1 MTMTADTAA
10 RHRGF
15 SRARRAALGT
25 WARGLAALIVSILFF
40 APIYW
45 MILTAFKSG
54 NAAFSG
60 TPSLFTMPSFE
71 NFRLVFTQNNF
82 GTALSTSL
90 FVTSVSTLLCLAVGA
105 SIAYPLARV
114 QIRGEK
120 HIAFWILSLRIIPPI
135 ATIIPLFLMLRAVGL
150 TGSIWSLVLV
160 YTYMNL
166 PLTIWLLRGFFADLP
181 KEIEEAALV
190 DGASRLRTFFD
201 ITLPLTVPGLF
212 ATGLLCFIFAW
223 NEFLFANILTGAN
236 TRTAPVGLTEYVT
249 PVSVEWNK
257 IMAAGTLV
265 VLPVWIGALSV
276 QRYLVRGLTLGA
288 VK

>member
-1 MTMTADTAA
+1 MAMTNDTLH
-10 RHRGF
+10 RHIL
-15 SRARRAALGT
+15 SRSNRAAVKI
-25 WARGLAALIVSILFF
+25 WARGITALLVSLVFF

-54 NAAFSG
+54 NAAFSD
-60 TPSLFTMPSFE
+60 TPSLFVMPSLE
-71 NFRLVFTQNNF
+71 NFRLVFVQNDF
-82 GTALSTSL
+82 GAALSTSL
-90 FVTSVSTLLCLAVGA
+90 FVTTVSTLLCLAVGA

-114 QIRGEK
+114 KMRGER
-120 HIAFWILSLRIIPPI
+120 HIAFWILSLRIIPPV
-135 ATIIPLFLMLRAVGL
+135 ATIIPLFLMLRSVGL

-166 PLTIWLLRGFFADLP
+166 PLTVWLLRGFFADLP
-181 KEIEEAALV
+181 KEIEEAAFV
-190 DGASRLRTFFD
+190 DGASRTRAFFN
-201 ITLPLTVPGLF
+201 ITLPLTVPGLI

>member
-1 MTMTADTAA
+1 MSNAKT
-10 RHRGF
+10 RLHINLQ
-15 SRARRAALGT
+15 SRKKLFT
-25 WARGLAALIVSILFF
+25 WARGITALVISLIFF

-54 NAAFSG
+54 NEAFTA
-60 TPSLFTMPSFE
+60 TPSLFAMPSLE
-71 NFRLVFTQNNF
+71 NFRLVFSQNDF
-82 GTALSTSL
+82 GRALSTSL
-90 FVTSVSTLLCLAVGA
+90 FVTTISTLLCLAVGA

-114 QIRGEK
+114 RMRGQK

-181 KEIEEAALV
+181 IEIEEAAFV
-190 DGASRLRTFFD
+190 DGASRLRTFFNV
-201 ITLPLTVPGLF
+201 TLPLSGPGLI
-212 ATGLLCFIFAW
+212 ATGLLCYIFAW

-288 VK
+288 VKYLQ